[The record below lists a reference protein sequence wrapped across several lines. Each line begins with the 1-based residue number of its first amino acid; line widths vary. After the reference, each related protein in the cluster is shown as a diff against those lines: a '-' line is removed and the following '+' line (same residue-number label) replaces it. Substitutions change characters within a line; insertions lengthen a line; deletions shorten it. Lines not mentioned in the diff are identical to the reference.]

1 MSKHVIGLAKRNIKA
16 GERLEF
22 TIRDDGF
29 FDSSDIRFR
38 ANIAIVDTG
47 MLHDGTITE
56 MRAEGLAHV

>member
-29 FDSSDIRFR
+29 CESSDIRFR

-56 MRAEGLAHV
+56 MRAEGLANG

>member
-29 FDSSDIRFR
+29 CESSDIRFR
-38 ANIAIVDTG
+38 KNIAIVDTG
-47 MLHDGTITE
+47 LLHDGTTTE
-56 MRAEGLAHV
+56 MRAEGIAHV